1 MKKRIN
7 YLDLFQTIAIVF
19 GIFYG
24 ILELNQL
31 KEETSRQAAAEVARW
46 FQTPELMEGMFAAL
60 AIPDNATSEQ
70 IREAQDGSEELLWH
84 VGIVLESVGVL
95 VWRGDLDLTL
105 VDDLGGGAIIAF
117 WAKTKPLWVSLREE
131 MDRPST
137 MEWTQWLAERLVEL
151 PTASEAPAHEA
162 YRNWTPPE

>member
-1 MKKRIN
+1 MKKRIS

-19 GIFYG
+19 GICYG
-24 ILELNQL
+24 VLELSQL

-46 FQTPELMEGMFAAL
+46 FQTPEQMEGMFAAL
-60 AIPDNATSEQ
+60 AIPNYATSEQ
-70 IREAQDGSEELLWH
+70 IREALDGREASLWK

-95 VWRGDLDLTL
+95 VWRGDLDLAL
-105 VDDLGGGAIIAF
+105 VDDLAGGAIIAF

-151 PTASEAPAHEA
+151 PSVSEAPAHEA
-162 YRNWTPPE
+162 YRSWIPPG